1 MGVVGQGTSG
11 SRVGTYVTGGSNVGV
26 TTNVVP
32 GGSTTVSYRGTNTY
46 PTGGSYTTTGYVAP
60 TTTTSY
66 QTGGYV
72 VPTSQSY
79 QGATTYTT
87 GGYTTGNSAYVT
99 GGTGG
104 YVTGTGGYVS
114 GGSGVKQAGYTTG
127 GSGVRG
133 ANATNVSGSNLNK
146 GTANTTAGGIKY

>member
-32 GGSTTVSYRGTNTY
+32 SGSTTVSYRGTNTY

-66 QTGGYV
+66 QTGYV
-72 VPTSQSY
+72 VPTTQSY
-79 QGATTYTT
+79 QGATTTYTT
-87 GGYTTGNSAYVT
+87 GGYTTGN
-99 GGTGG
+99 TGG
-104 YVTGTGGYVS
+104 YVTGSTGGYVT
-114 GGSGVKQAGYTTG
+114 GGSGVKQAGYVTG

-133 ANATNVSGSNLNK
+133 ANVANVSGSNLNK
-146 GTANTTAGGIKY
+146 GTINTTAGGIKY